1 MTGSSV
7 LQGNKQHP
15 HTEHEQYDEQV
26 QKACPAIEQQF
37 HNFAHP
43 EYLSL
48 NVSKTMPRYRA
59 SGKNIHQSTI
69 SSNTLAARMTAKCR
83 TSEFC
88 QMLSGTCV
96 LIAR

>member
-43 EYLSL
+43 EYPSL
-48 NVSKTMPRYRA
+48 NVSKTILVAVHHGGHVSP
-59 SGKNIHQSTI
+59 G
-69 SSNTLAARMTAKCR
+69 SSN
-83 TSEFC
+83 
-88 QMLSGTCV
+88 V
-96 LIAR
+96 VND